1 MLITTRDRRRRAAHI
16 VECAVSYTI
25 LSLLIFGLIIG
36 GLGVFRYQ
44 EVASLARE
52 GSRYAS
58 VHGDEYHEGTGKP
71 AATAADVYN
80 NAILPKA
87 VALDPS
93 QLTYNVTWS
102 PDNNQGSTVTVK
114 VTYHWIPEAFLPG
127 MYLSSSSTAVV
138 LY

>member
-1 MLITTRDRRRRAAHI
+1 MVITSKKSRRHAAHI
-16 VECAVSYTI
+16 PECAIAYSSI
-25 LSLLIFGLIIG
+25 MLLMFGLIVG

-58 VHGDEYHEGTGKP
+58 VHGAAYNQATGKP

-93 QLTYNVTWS
+93 LLTYNVTWN

-114 VTYHWIPEAFLPG
+114 VTYNWIPEAFLPS
-127 MYLSSSSTAVV
+127 MYLSSTSTAVV
-138 LY
+138 QY